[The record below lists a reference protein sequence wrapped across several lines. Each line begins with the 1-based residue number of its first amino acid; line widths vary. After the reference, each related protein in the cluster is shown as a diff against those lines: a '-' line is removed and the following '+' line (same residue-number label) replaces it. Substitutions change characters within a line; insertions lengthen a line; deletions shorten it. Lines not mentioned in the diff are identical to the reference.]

1 MRTQTEAAAQPAVS
15 IVRILSTGEPVI
27 TLNEYQQ
34 VADRF
39 AWEDRS
45 EILQKLFRLQKR
57 TDEDKRSVIVI
68 YETDRSIKEFL
79 NVDEFFRPPLHD

>member
-1 MRTQTEAAAQPAVS
+1 MKTQTEAAARPAVC

-27 TLNEYQQ
+27 TLNEYRE

-45 EILQKLFRLQKR
+45 VILKRLFHLQQQ
-57 TDEDKRSVIVI
+57 TDENRRSYIVI
-68 YETDRSIKEFL
+68 YENNRSIKEYL
-79 NVDEFFRPPLHD
+79 NVDEFFRPPLQG